1 MSLAEKTEKRIL
13 WLSFG
18 AGVCF
23 VIAEIL
29 MSINTHSQ
37 SVLMDAVYDGIE
49 LLVISLTLFLTP
61 LFHRPVTEKMPFG
74 YAQVESV
81 FVIAKGFMMLS
92 VTLSLF
98 INSIQLAL
106 SGGNPVD
113 GREISFSQLILGLT
127 SLAVLTMMY
136 RMNKSI
142 TSPAVEAELYG
153 WRIDVFYSLGLSA
166 AFFLS
171 TLLKGTFFD
180 PILPFFDQIVSVLIV
195 VFMLPKVLQ
204 LMVQAFRDLMLI
216 APNEAVREKI
226 RDIAAPVL
234 AEYDYDITF
243 LDVTHTGR
251 RMWIALY
258 FKPTADKIEVADLH
272 DVDVRVN
279 ALLCAEFDN
288 CFAELLVD
296 V

>member
-1 MSLAEKTEKRIL
+1 MSLAEKAEKKIL
-13 WLSFG
+13 WISFA

-23 VIAEIL
+23 VIVEIF
-29 MSINTHSQ
+29 MSIYTRSQ

-49 LLVISLTLFLTP
+49 LLIISLTLFLTP

-92 VTLSLF
+92 VTLSLS

-106 SGGNPVD
+106 AGGNPVD
-113 GREISFSQLILGLT
+113 GREISFSQLLLGLT
-127 SLAVLTMMY
+127 SLVVLLVMH

-153 WRIDVFYSLGLSA
+153 WRIDVCYSLGLSA

-195 VFMLPKVLQ
+195 VFMLPKVVQ
-204 LMVQAFRDLMLI
+204 LMVRAFRDLMLI
-216 APNEAVREKI
+216 APNETVRERI
-226 RDIAAPVL
+226 REITAPVL
-234 AEYDYDITF
+234 AEYQYDITF

-258 FKPTADKIEVADLH
+258 FKPLADEIEVADLQ

-279 ALLCAEFDN
+279 ALLSAEFDN